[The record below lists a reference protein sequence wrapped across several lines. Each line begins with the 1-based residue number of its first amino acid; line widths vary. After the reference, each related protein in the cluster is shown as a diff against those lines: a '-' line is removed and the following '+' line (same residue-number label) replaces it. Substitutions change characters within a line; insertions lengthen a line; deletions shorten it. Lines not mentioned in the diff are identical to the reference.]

1 MGNATQRREK
11 REAARLREL
20 AGQNPERFLMEWQ
33 SRIEGWVMEI
43 NGRARAAADENVP
56 LGECLPIF
64 DILAKAER
72 LLGLCGESAPQ
83 QLGFLKLVRDDTRRA
98 LENECCKAVARLTD
112 PRLYR
117 LTNNESNYRLM
128 KAGTHRPPR

>member
-56 LGECLPIF
+56 PGECLPIF

-72 LLGLCGESAPQ
+72 LLGLCGERAQ
-83 QLGFLKLVRDDTRRA
+83 QLVGDETRRVV
-98 LENECCKAVARLTD
+98 ENECCKAVARLTD